1 VKLLIVDDQPL
12 VREGLAALLALED
25 SVTILGTASDGAAAL
40 QLCEQLAPDV
50 VLMDIRMP
58 GMNGLEATRQ
68 LLARG
73 GPPVVLLTTFEEE
86 EDMVTGVQSGAAG
99 YLFKSAEVQE
109 IMTTLER
116 VMRGERVF
124 HPRVTQTLVEVLTR
138 PRPVAPPFLTTR
150 ELDVLQRVASGAPN
164 KRIASQLQ
172 ISEGTVKVHVSS
184 VLAKLQASSR
194 TDAVRIARQL
204 QLLK

>member
-1 VKLLIVDDQPL
+1 MKLLIVDDQPL